1 MNEIKPHQR
10 GRRPKT
16 GEWRILHRKDGT
28 ADRRSLRRTGRDI
41 LFAARV
47 SEAFG
52 PTIKEI
58 AAREKRTVGE
68 VLEDAL
74 RNYSLLKEPKPP
86 GGPGAGRPARASRKP
101 GLARGLRRAP

>member
-1 MNEIKPHQR
+1 MSEIKPHQR

-28 ADRRSLRRTGRDI
+28 ADGRSLRRTGRDI
-41 LFAARV
+41 LFAAKV
-47 SEAFG
+47 SGAFG

-58 AAREKRTVGE
+58 AVREKRTVGE

-74 RNYSLLKEPKPP
+74 HLYRLSKKPK
-86 GGPGAGRPARASRKP
+86 RPRAASRGTETRRGGGAVRRKP
-101 GLARGLRRAP
+101 DPA